1 LKCLFSRQT
10 IKIYHMPES
19 GILLDY
25 HGPVNLKVIELLLK
39 KLKSAK
45 EFKVMSIITGKR
57 VYGLVVECLE
67 NIYKNQ
73 IILTSTGP
81 KMNPRISVKTE
92 NDKIYIVAGNPVS
105 ESVKESLIRRL
116 EQINNLDEAALKTL
130 YEHKINRD
138 SLPGENGAGLGFIYM
153 VLKSENKIGYTFEPL
168 IKGYL
173 YFEIKISL

>member
-1 LKCLFSRQT
+1 
-10 IKIYHMPES
+10 MPES

-25 HGPVNLKVIELLLK
+25 HGPVDLKVIELLLK

-81 KMNPRISVKTE
+81 KMNPLISVRTE
-92 NDKIYIVAGNPVS
+92 NNKIYIVAGNPVP

-116 EQINNLDEAALKTL
+116 EQVNNLDEAALKTL

-153 VLKSENKIGYTFEPL
+153 VLKSENKIGYIFEPL

-173 YFEIKISL
+173 YFEIKISLYKKYHEKVDY